1 MALKIGVRLQKN
13 YKVGWVSSADRDGI
27 ITLTPIFENK
37 NGLKNKTER
46 LFNYT
51 QSKNINSFRFGN
63 KWALISRYLPGRTD
77 NAIKNHWNST
87 ISRKLAQ

>member
-1 MALKIGVRLQKN
+1 LQKN
-13 YKVGWVSSADRDGI
+13 YRAEWVSNVDKDGI
-27 ITLTPIFENK
+27 TISILIFENK
-37 NGLKNKTER
+37 NGQVNRTEK
-46 LFNYT
+46 LYSYT
-51 QSKNINSFRFGN
+51 QSTDIINFRFGN